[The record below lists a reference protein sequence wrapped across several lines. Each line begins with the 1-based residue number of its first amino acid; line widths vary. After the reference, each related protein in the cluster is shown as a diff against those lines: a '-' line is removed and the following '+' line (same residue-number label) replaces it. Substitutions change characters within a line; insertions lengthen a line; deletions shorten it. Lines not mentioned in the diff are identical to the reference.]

1 VKYIRKVAM
10 PVFSL
15 SVIPVVISNADLK
28 PEKRNSE
35 IIYFIIYLR
44 RIYTVFH
51 VEYAIQICKNK
62 QNKNTLTN
70 ITEMLSHSSHV
81 LDIEQQM

>member
-1 VKYIRKVAM
+1 M

-15 SVIPVVISNADLK
+15 AVIPVVISGADLK

-35 IIYFIIYLR
+35 IIYFIIYLH
-44 RIYTVFH
+44 RICTVFC
-51 VEYAIQICKNK
+51 VEYTTQIHKNK

-70 ITEMLSHSSHV
+70 ITKMLSHYSHA
-81 LDIEQQM
+81 LDIEQQL